1 VAASREVRA
10 VLVKKAL
17 ERSGLSRAQ
26 LARDSEISE
35 SALWSW
41 IKGKR
46 VPDADSLR
54 RLAEGLELRSKELQ
68 DLAEELRKAA
78 RD

>member
-1 VAASREVRA
+1 M
-10 VLVKKAL
+10 LVKKAL

-35 SALWSW
+35 AALWSW

-46 VPDADSLR
+46 VPDPESLR
-54 RLAEGLELRSKELQ
+54 RLAEGLESRSEELQ
-68 DLAEELRKAA
+68 QLAEELREAA
-78 RD
+78 GD